1 MWKVIV
7 VIFALGNPCVVMEEN
22 PAKYYYDRN
31 ECMANSSAKHSD
43 IVKSFKEY
51 GYYIDDSTFDCV
63 ELTEKT
69 PASDIAYPVSV
80 DKK

>member
-1 MWKVIV
+1 
-7 VIFALGNPCVVMEEN
+7 
-22 PAKYYYDRN
+22 
-31 ECMANSSAKHSD
+31 MANSSAKHSD

-80 DKK
+80 DK